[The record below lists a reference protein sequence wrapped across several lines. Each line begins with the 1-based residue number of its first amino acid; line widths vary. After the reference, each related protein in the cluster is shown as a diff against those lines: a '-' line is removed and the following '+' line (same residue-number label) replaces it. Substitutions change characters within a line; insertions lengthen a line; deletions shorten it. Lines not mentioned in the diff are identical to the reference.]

1 MSQHQEPTSRTL
13 DILSALIAFPTV
25 SRDSNLGLIEWVRD
39 SLRRQGI
46 GARLSYD
53 ATGAKANLFATIGPD
68 LPGGIVLSGHTDVV
82 PVDGQDWSS
91 DPFQARIAG
100 GRLYGRGACDMK
112 GFLAAVLASVDRLA
126 AADLRRPVHLAF
138 TYDEEVGCKGV
149 RTLLADLQA
158 ARIAP
163 AACIVGE
170 PTEMQV
176 VTAHKGSRNYR
187 CCVRGKEAHA
197 SRTQDGVNAIEYAA
211 RLIGH
216 IQDLADEYAE
226 APRPDSAFDTPYDTL
241 QTALVTGGL
250 ARNIVPRDCEFIF
263 GYRYLP
269 DSDPDRIVGSIQDYA
284 RDQVLPRM
292 RRRHAAAD
300 ILFEKQSDNPA
311 LRPGPNAA
319 IARFVMGL
327 SGAGHAG
334 PHVSYMTEGGLYQ
347 QAGVASVIC
356 GPGSI
361 EQAHR
366 PDEYVELSQ
375 LARCET
381 MIAALC
387 EHAAE
392 FQTDTETTGE
402 AR

>member
-91 DPFQARIAG
+91 DPFKARIAD

-226 APRPDSAFDTPYDTL
+226 APRPDSAFDTPYGTCRPPRHRRAGA
-241 QTALVTGGL
+241 QHRAATAV
-250 ARNIVPRDCEFIF
+250 IF

-269 DSDPDRIVGSIQDYA
+269 DSDPTASSPHQDYA